1 MVEYKEEETITA
13 IKCNNSKYDDDDD
26 DNNNRQN
33 QSIKL
38 TFPVQKHLQRS
49 RKQPQSGFHQ
59 QKHSSPKKKAL
70 KREMDAIKT
79 ATTTT
84 MTTDDKNEESIDFG
98 PKQSQRPRKKVHN
111 H

>member
-1 MVEYKEEETITA
+1 
-13 IKCNNSKYDDDDD
+13 
-26 DNNNRQN
+26 
-33 QSIKL
+33 
-38 TFPVQKHLQRS
+38 
-49 RKQPQSGFHQ
+49 
-59 QKHSSPKKKAL
+59 
-70 KREMDAIKT
+70 MDAIKT